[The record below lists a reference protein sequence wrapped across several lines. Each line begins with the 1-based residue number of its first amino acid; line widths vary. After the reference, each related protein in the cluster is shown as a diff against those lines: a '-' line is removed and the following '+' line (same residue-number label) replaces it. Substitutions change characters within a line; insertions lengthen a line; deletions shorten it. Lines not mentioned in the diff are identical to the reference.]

1 MQRRYQIPLLL
12 SLLLLLIVGFVL
24 VRPGMRPEE
33 LVGAQSSP
41 GLSCEVFCSDTRV
54 GVSVAEVTFAGDANS
69 LNQLVLEVTVY
80 KNGFEI
86 GRFAHLSPIRAG
98 QKFEIIQ
105 PGGEAASTPGF
116 DTLVLTAVRLQ
127 ADRGLVTVRVEGLD
141 AGLNYFWRVR
151 PAGGS
156 GTATETT
163 VCQALEC
170 PVDSGEPSS
179 QTPVL
184 R

>member
-1 MQRRYQIPLLL
+1 MWRRYRIPLFLF
-12 SLLLLLIVGFVL
+12 LLLLLIVGFVL
-24 VRPGMRPEE
+24 VRPEMRPEE
-33 LVGAQSSP
+33 PVGAQSATR
-41 GLSCEVFCSDTRV
+41 LSCEVFCSDTRV
-54 GVSVAEVTFAGDANS
+54 GVSVAEVTFSGDANS
-69 LNQLVLEVTVY
+69 LSQLVLEVTVY

-86 GRFAHLSPIRAG
+86 GRFARVSPIRAG
-98 QKFEIIQ
+98 QKFEIIR
-105 PGGEAASTPGF
+105 PAGEAGSTPGF

-127 ADRGLVTVRVEGLD
+127 TDRGLVTARVEGLD

-163 VCQALEC
+163 VCQAVEC
-170 PVDSGEPSS
+170 PVDSELPAA
-179 QTPVL
+179 TPPVI